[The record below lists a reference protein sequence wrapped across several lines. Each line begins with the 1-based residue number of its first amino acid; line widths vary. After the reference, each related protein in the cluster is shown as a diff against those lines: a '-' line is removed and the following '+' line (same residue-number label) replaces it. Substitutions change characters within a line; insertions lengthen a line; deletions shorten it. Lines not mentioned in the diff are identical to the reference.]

1 MKKLIVTA
9 IIFLGLGFMACRNQP
24 QSTDQKA
31 NVKAEVKTEKFM
43 NNVVSII
50 EVPVTDL
57 QRATEFYQALLQVK
71 IEQVEMGDTQMGI
84 IPNEVG
90 TVNAVLVRG
99 NDYVPTTTG
108 AVIYWNAGKDLQIML
123 DRIEKNGG
131 KVLVPKT
138 EISPEMGFFALF
150 IDTEGNKLGLHSS
163 N

>member
-1 MKKLIVTA
+1 MRKLIVT
-9 IIFLGLGFMACRNQP
+9 IIIVFGMVFMACTTQP
-24 QSTDQKA
+24 QSTDEKA
-31 NVKAEVKTEKFM
+31 NVKEEVKIENPM

-57 QRATEFYQALLQVK
+57 QRAIQFYQAFLQVN
-71 IEQVEMGDTQMGI
+71 IEQVEMGDTQMGL

-90 TVNAVLVRG
+90 TVNAVLVKG
-99 NDYVPTTTG
+99 NDYVPTTEG

-123 DRIEKNGG
+123 ERIEKNGG
-131 KVLVPKT
+131 KVIVPKT

-150 IDTEGNKLGLHSS
+150 IDTEGNKLGLHST

>member
-1 MKKLIVTA
+1 MRKLIVTI
-9 IIFLGLGFMACRNQP
+9 IIFFGMGFIACTT
-24 QSTDQKA
+24 QSKSIDQKA
-31 NVKAEVKTEKFM
+31 NVKAEVKTENPM
-43 NNVVSII
+43 NNVISII

-90 TVNAVLVRG
+90 TVNAVLVKG
-99 NDYVPTTTG
+99 NDYVPTTEG

-123 DRIEKNGG
+123 ERIEKNGG

-150 IDTEGNKLGLHSS
+150 IDTEGNKLGLHSI

>member
-1 MKKLIVTA
+1 MRKFIVTI
-9 IIFLGLGFMACRNQP
+9 IIFGIGFMACTTQP
-24 QSTDQKA
+24 QPTDQKT
-31 NVKAEVKTEKFM
+31 NVKEEVKMENLM

-57 QRATEFYQALLQVK
+57 QRAIQFYQALLEVN
-71 IEQVEMGDTQMGI
+71 IEQIEMGDTQMGI
-84 IPNEVG
+84 IPNELG
-90 TVNAVLVRG
+90 TVNAVLVKG
-99 NDYVPTTTG
+99 TDYVPTTTG
-108 AVIYWNAGKDLQIML
+108 AIIYWNAGKDLQIML

-131 KVLVPKT
+131 KILVSKT